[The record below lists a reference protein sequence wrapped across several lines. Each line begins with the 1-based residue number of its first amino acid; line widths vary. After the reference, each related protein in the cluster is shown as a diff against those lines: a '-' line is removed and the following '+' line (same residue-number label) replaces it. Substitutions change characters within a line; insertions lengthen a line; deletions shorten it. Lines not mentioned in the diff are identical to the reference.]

1 MSDLEPAS
9 SSLSSSPLNTKT
21 PWVHSSVHAKRA
33 RITTNVDGVLPIDK
47 PYGCSS
53 YDVIRRLKR
62 TFGFRK
68 IGHAGTLDPLATGL
82 LLIVLGKATKASQT
96 LMCGTKTYEG
106 VIQLGVET
114 TTYDREGEVTQTRPT
129 DGITEE
135 IIRTVLQSF
144 LGDQYQQPPI
154 FSAKKINGIPLYK
167 LARKGQEPKT
177 TPNFI
182 TIFQCDLLNYDAPN
196 LHLRVRC
203 SKGTYI
209 RSLAHDIGEKLN
221 CGGHLAQLRR
231 TRIGKFSV
239 EQAVPLDALLQEP
252 TLLKKYLVL
261 LDMSGEK

>member
-1 MSDLEPAS
+1 MSDLNPAS
-9 SSLSSSPLNTKT
+9 SPSFSSLLNKQT
-21 PWVHSSVHAKRA
+21 PWVHSSVHTKRA
-33 RITTNVDGVLPIDK
+33 RMTTNIDGVLPIDK

-53 YDVIRRLKR
+53 YDVIRRLKY

-96 LMCGTKTYEG
+96 LMCGAKTYEG
-106 VIQLGVET
+106 IIQLGVET

-129 DGITEE
+129 EGITEE
-135 IIRTVLQSF
+135 RIRTVLQSF
-144 LGDQYQQPPI
+144 IGDQYQQPPI

-167 LARKGQEPKT
+167 LARKGQVPQP

-182 TIFQCDLLNYDAPN
+182 TIFECDLLSYDAPN
-196 LHLRVRC
+196 LRLRVRC

-209 RSLAHDIGEKLN
+209 RSLAHDIGEKLS

-231 TRIGKFSV
+231 THSGNFSV
-239 EQAVPLDALLQEP
+239 EQAIPLDTLLKEP
-252 TLLKKYLVL
+252 MLLKKYLVPVK
-261 LDMSGEK
+261 GEE